1 MREERR
7 ATEKAPRK
15 KKDTT
20 EMCNREFCIS
30 SLVEKQT
37 KNHCNNTYYW
47 LYIYDLNTKQ
57 CAPQLPL
64 KLIAEDSTP
73 DCAEQRNQTYSRD
86 L

>member
-20 EMCNREFCIS
+20 EMCVREFCIS
-30 SLVEKQT
+30 SSVEKQI

-47 LYIYDLNTKQ
+47 LYIYM
-57 CAPQLPL
+57 
-64 KLIAEDSTP
+64 I
-73 DCAEQRNQTYSRD
+73 
-86 L
+86 